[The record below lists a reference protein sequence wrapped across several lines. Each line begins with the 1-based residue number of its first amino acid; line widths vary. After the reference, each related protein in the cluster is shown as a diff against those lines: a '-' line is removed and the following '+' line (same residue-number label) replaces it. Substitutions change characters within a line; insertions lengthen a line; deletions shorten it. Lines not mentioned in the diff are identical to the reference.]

1 MKLVKRSRTSQH
13 TRRTRSPGLKRR
25 VKRTVRFTWRS
36 RPGRRGQRP
45 QSFFQFAGRNGPH
58 QGTGQA
64 GHGRRR
70 PGIKF
75 PTVYLPQGVL
85 QKGHHGLKAGGE

>member
-1 MKLVKRSRTSQH
+1 VS
-13 TRRTRSPGLKRR
+13 LK
-25 VKRTVRFTWRS
+25 
-36 RPGRRGQRP
+36 RP
-45 QSFFQFAGRNGPH
+45 QSFFQFAGRDGPH

-70 PGIKF
+70 PGVKF
-75 PTVYLPQGVL
+75 PTVYFAQGIF